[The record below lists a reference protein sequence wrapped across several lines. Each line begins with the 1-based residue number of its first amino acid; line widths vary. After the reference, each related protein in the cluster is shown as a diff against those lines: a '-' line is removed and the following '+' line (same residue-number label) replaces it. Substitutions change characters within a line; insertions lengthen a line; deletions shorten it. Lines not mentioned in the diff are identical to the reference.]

1 MEFKRFL
8 AFMIDIFMSA
18 VFFVPIAVCIV
29 LMKIDMQDA
38 MLPWLVWG
46 ALFCKDCF
54 GGRSIGKRILGYQ
67 VIDNKTNL
75 AVRPFKS
82 VVRNLSYILG
92 LFDIA
97 MMFYHSKGYR
107 IGDYITHTH
116 VEKIDK
122 PLQETKWLE
131 AFMVIICVFVII
143 VFINML
149 LAHYASSLG
158 LWGLLYK

>member
-8 AFMIDIFMSA
+8 AFVIDVFMSII
-18 VFFVPIAVCIV
+18 FFVLITVCSV
-29 LMKIDMQDA
+29 LMKIDMHVDII
-38 MLPWLVWG
+38 PWLVWG
-46 ALFCKDCF
+46 AIFCKDSF

-75 AVRPFKS
+75 AARPFKCLI
-82 VVRNLSYILG
+82 RNLTYILG
-92 LFDIA
+92 IFDVA

-116 VEKIDK
+116 VEKVDK
-122 PLQETKWLE
+122 PLQKTKWFE

-149 LAHYASSLG
+149 LNYYASSLG